1 MLLRMKLR
9 RRLEDAAFASA
20 KTTPPDIPAQQVL
33 ADRNGRRMS
42 AAELVALLLLLALRR
57 IRAAAMP
64 TSAPAS
70 GT

>member
-1 MLLRMKLR
+1 MKLR

-20 KTTPPDIPAQQVL
+20 KTTLPDIPAQQVL

>member
-1 MLLRMKLR
+1 
-9 RRLEDAAFASA
+9 
-20 KTTPPDIPAQQVL
+20 
-33 ADRNGRRMS
+33 MS
-42 AAELVALLLLLALRR
+42 AAELVALLLLLALQR